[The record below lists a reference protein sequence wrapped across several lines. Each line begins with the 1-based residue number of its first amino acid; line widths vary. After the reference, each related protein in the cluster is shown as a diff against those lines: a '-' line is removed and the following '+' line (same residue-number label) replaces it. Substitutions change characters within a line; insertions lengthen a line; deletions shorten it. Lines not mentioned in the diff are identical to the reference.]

1 MGMSDK
7 PSFYKGWTEP
17 ESAANT
23 DYQPTYPY
31 NNVTQTRS
39 GHMFELDDTKGRERV
54 RLQHRANTFIEMH
67 PNGDFVHKVFGDGY
81 EIIVKDKN
89 VQIKGTCNITV
100 EGDAYL
106 YVMGDKVEQIDGNL
120 EQHIKGNYT
129 QVVEGVSNITSQGNM
144 RIDAGSSLTGS
155 LTLSAGDVVTLNADL
170 SVSGEVVADKI
181 FSNGRIDTSPTGG
194 ISAGKYGFVTMLGGV
209 SVGFPVAVPGNIICI
224 GTMNA
229 GLLVNAGVSVNS
241 PVGNFGFMSAG
252 LMTDVVNTSI
262 FDAHIHPTPKGPS
275 GPPTSPMV

>member
-1 MGMSDK
+1 MSDK

-262 FDAHIHPTPKGPS
+262 YDSHIHPTTKGPPS
-275 GPPTSPMV
+275 SPMV

>member
-262 FDAHIHPTPKGPS
+262 YDSHIHPTTKGPPS
-275 GPPTSPMV
+275 SPMV

>member
-1 MGMSDK
+1 MSDK

>member
-1 MGMSDK
+1 MSEK

-89 VQIKGTCNITV
+89 VQIKGTCNITI
-100 EGDAYL
+100 EGDAYM

-120 EQHIKGNYT
+120 EQHVKGNYT

-170 SVSGEVVADKI
+170 SVAGEIVADKI
-181 FSNGRIDTSPTGG
+181 FSNGRIDTSPIGG

-209 SVGFPVAVPGNIICI
+209 SVGFPVAVPGNMICI

-241 PVGNFGFMSAG
+241 PVGNFGLMSAG

-262 FDAHIHPTPKGPS
+262 YDSHIHPTPKGPS
-275 GPPTSPMV
+275 GPPSSPMV

>member
-1 MGMSDK
+1 MADLS
-7 PSFYKGWTEP
+7 WTQP

-23 DYQPTYPY
+23 DYQPIYPY

-89 VQIKGTCNITV
+89 VQIKGACNITV

-170 SVSGEVVADKI
+170 SVSGEIVGDKI
-181 FSNGRIDTSPTGG
+181 FSNGRIDTSPNGG

-209 SVGFPVAVPGNIICI
+209 AVGFPVAVPGNIICI

-241 PVGNFGFMSAG
+241 PVANFGYMSAG

-262 FDAHIHPTPKGPS
+262 FDSHIHPTPKGPS
-275 GPPTSPMV
+275 GPPASAMV